1 MRANRLI
8 HEQSPYLLQHAHNPV
23 DWYPWGAEAHDQ
35 AKKMDRP
42 LFLSIGYAACHWCH
56 VMERECFMD
65 EEVAVLLNEHFIP
78 VKVDR
83 EEHPEIDRIYMTAC
97 QLMTGSG
104 GWPLSLFLTPDLR
117 PFYAATYIPRVSG
130 RGMPGMLDLIPYL
143 ASIWRERRDEVD
155 DAGARVFM
163 ALQGEKGGCE
173 KPPGKRGG
181 DLTATIHDAYHALET
196 QYDTRYGGFGKA
208 PKFPSI
214 PQILFLFRYGE
225 AFKVDRATKMALNT
239 LQAMI
244 TGGIRDQIGYGFHR
258 YATDQA
264 WRVPHFEKMLYDQA
278 CNAIAFTTAFQ
289 VAGDEEMREA
299 AVECLEYLMT
309 TLAQPGG
316 GFASAEDADS
326 PGGEGAF
333 YLWTAEE
340 IRSIL
345 TSEEYT
351 LTEQE
356 WGICEQGNVP
366 PGSGIEPGYN
376 IISRSMN
383 LQTGKEDDLP
393 QGMIPDIRR
402 KLYAVRETRAHPLL
416 DDKILTD
423 WNGIA
428 IDALATAGMTLRAP
442 RMIQAAEA
450 AAGWIRSS
458 MMVPDGTLLHRWR
471 GGSAAITGT
480 SGDYIFLA
488 SGLLRLFQ
496 ATGNVSCLSEA
507 IRITDQ
513 ALHLFRDDKNG
524 GLYAT
529 RAGDPGVPLRL
540 RDEYDGPVPA
550 VNGQTYLLLRD
561 LALITGDVQYTREA
575 DTLLAGMQ
583 GAIRRSPSGTLTLL
597 GGICRERNEIRAMIT
612 GEPGDSRYE
621 ALMQVLCQRFIP
633 GLCIV
638 PVIPASA
645 PELATLIPDLP
656 VPGYGLPPSVQVC
669 AAHTCQSPVSD
680 PEDLKCLLDHLIH
693 F

>member
-23 DWYPWGAEAHDQ
+23 DWYPWGTEAQDQ
-35 AKKMDRP
+35 AKKDDLP
-42 LFLSIGYAACHWCH
+42 LFVSIGYAACHWCH

-65 EEVAVLLNEHFIP
+65 EEVAALLNADFIP

-104 GWPLSLFLTPDLR
+104 GWPLSVFLTPDLR
-117 PFYAATYIPRVSG
+117 PFYAATFIPRMSG
-130 RGMPGMLDLIPYL
+130 RGMPGMLDLLPYL
-143 ASIWRERRDEVD
+143 ATIWKERRNEVY
-155 DAGARVFM
+155 DAGDRVFM
-163 ALQGEKGGCE
+163 AMQGSRGGCE
-173 KPPGKRGG
+173 EPPGERGA
-181 DLTATIHDAYHALET
+181 DLTATVHDAYHALEAH
-196 QYDTRYGGFGKA
+196 YDTRFGGFGKA

-225 AFKVDRATKMALNT
+225 TFQVPRATEMALNT
-239 LQAMI
+239 LQAMSR
-244 TGGIRDQIGYGFHR
+244 GGIRDHIGYGFHR

-264 WRVPHFEKMLYDQA
+264 WMVPHFEKMLYDQT

-289 VAGDEEMREA
+289 VAGNEEMREA
-299 AVECLEYLMT
+299 AEECMEYLMI
-309 TLAQPGG
+309 TLARPGG

-333 YLWTAEE
+333 YLWRAQEM
-340 IRSIL
+340 RSIL
-345 TSEEYT
+345 TSEEYRIA
-351 LTEQE
+351 EQE
-356 WGICEQGNVP
+356 WGIREQGNIP

-376 IISRSMN
+376 IIARSMN
-383 LQTGKEDDLP
+383 LQTRGEDE
-393 QGMIPDIRR
+393 QRHVMIPEIRR
-402 KLYAVRETRAHPLL
+402 KLYTVRDTRARPLL

-423 WNGIA
+423 WNGMA
-428 IDALATAGMTLRAP
+428 IEALATAGMVFRTP

-450 AAGWIRSS
+450 TAGWIRSF
-458 MMVPDGTLLHRWR
+458 MVAPDGTLLHRWR

-480 SGDYIFLA
+480 AGDYIFLA

-496 ATGNVSCLSEA
+496 ATGRGSCLSEA
-507 IRITDQ
+507 IRITNQ
-513 ALHLFRDDKNG
+513 ALHLFWDEERG

-529 RAGDPGVPLRL
+529 RDDDPGVPLRL

-550 VNGQTYLLLRD
+550 VNGQAYLLLRD
-561 LALITGDVQYTREA
+561 LALITGEEQYTREA
-575 DTLLAGMQ
+575 DALLAGMRDV
-583 GAIRRSPSGTLTLL
+583 ISRSPSGTLTLL
-597 GGICRERNEIRAMIT
+597 GGVCRERKEIRAMIT
-612 GEPGDSRYE
+612 GEPDDPRYE
-621 ALMQVLCQRFIP
+621 ALMQMLCQRFIP

-656 VPGYGLPPSVQVC
+656 VPGTGLPPSVQIC
-669 AAHTCQSPVSD
+669 AAHTCHPPVSD
-680 PEDLKCLLDHLIH
+680 PEDLNLLLDRLIRS
-693 F
+693 